1 MIEGEEHSATYKGA
15 IQQTIKKQAL
25 INFQIGLRDE
35 LKIFVRSQRY
45 TTLQEAIT
53 GASTEEKLIG
63 PTRANNYAGRN
74 RPEITRSRQD
84 HNSASKCFKCGKTGH
99 YGRDCRSSK
108 YALPKP
114 EKPLRVNA
122 INKYCKHCKR
132 TGHSRDE
139 CWHLNGRPGISV
151 KPLEQKKN
159 TRKESENDQRK
170 SRQKKQDSESAS
182 GSSDSEEDA
191 RKK

>member
-1 MIEGEEHSATYKGA
+1 VR
-15 IQQTIKKQAL
+15 KK
-25 INFQIGLRDE
+25 NF
-35 LKIFVRSQRY
+35 
-45 TTLQEAIT
+45 
-53 GASTEEKLIG
+53 G
-63 PTRANNYAGRN
+63 PTRANNYRGRN
-74 RPEITRSRQD
+74 RSETTRSRQD
-84 HNSASKCFKCGKTGH
+84 QNSASKCFKCGKTGH

-114 EKPLRVNA
+114 EKPSRVNA
-122 INKYCKHCKR
+122 INKFCKHCKR

-159 TRKESENDQRK
+159 THKESESDQRK

-191 RKK
+191 RKKQPRPAVEYRVTHINDKPYAHAKPELLIVKLSVREAKREHINTIRAQQFH